1 MIIPLG
7 LALIFIV
14 HLSRNIY
21 IDSSNLKNRFL
32 PNDAS
37 EESSSELVSN
47 KSSSETETVTLL
59 KRWNKYMRTYRYIA
73 ASPRFDYPYW
83 MYPTKECGSG
93 PSFDNFFKL
102 PLQVRSRLGEDS
114 FIYKTFFQDKNITSD
129 DGTYIELGAY
139 DGSTESNTHFF
150 DKCLGWK
157 GLLIEGNPENYN
169 KVIANRP
176 FANKMSFAPSCSAEY
191 ERVNHTV
198 PFYRYPMTNVGM
210 ADTAKTYQGKPTV
223 NVPCG
228 PLHPVLEDVFQE
240 KPILF
245 FSLDVEG
252 AEKMVLDTID
262 FKRVVIYVLM
272 IEIKNNDCKND
283 SCLVRQQVRAHM
295 EKEGY
300 KRYEGLVE
308 ASDIY
313 VHPESPYQI
322 P

>member
-1 MIIPLG
+1 LRVVIPLG
-7 LALIFIV
+7 LAFGFII
-14 HLSRNIY
+14 HLSSNFSIA
-21 IDSSNLKNRFL
+21 DSYLKSLHL
-32 PNDAS
+32 PEDNPP
-37 EESSSELVSN
+37 EYESSSELT
-47 KSSSETETVTLL
+47 SESETVTL
-59 KRWNKYMRTYRYIA
+59 KRWNKYMRRYRYTA

-93 PSFDNFFKL
+93 PGFDNFFRL
-102 PLQVRSRLGEDS
+102 PLTVRSRLGEDS
-114 FIYKTFFQDKNITSD
+114 FIYKTFFEGKNITGE

-150 DKCLGWK
+150 DKCLGWR
-157 GLLIEGNPENYN
+157 GLLIEGNPENFN
-169 KVIANRP
+169 KVIGNRP
-176 FANKMSFAPSCSAEY
+176 FAHKMSFAPSCSSEY

-210 ADTAKTYQGKPTV
+210 AGAAKSYKGKPTV
-223 NVPCG
+223 DVPCG
-228 PLHPVLEDVFQE
+228 PLNPVLEDVFQK

-262 FKRVVIYVLM
+262 FKRVIIYVLM
-272 IEIKNNDCKND
+272 IEIKNNDCHND
-283 SCLVRQQVRAHM
+283 SCLVRKQVRAHM

-300 KRYEGLVE
+300 KRYEGLVH